1 MNPRLP
7 RFPLRRGHRGLSL
20 IELMVGLA
28 IGALLTIGLI
38 QVFAASR
45 ATSQMQEGL
54 SRVQENGRFATQYLQ
69 RQMRM
74 VGFMGCGA
82 DKGRTDQMSFV
93 NHLALFDGTVPGGSA
108 YRFQRPMEAFTNGSM
123 TLPAEF
129 TGISGM
135 VTNSD
140 VLVLRVFSEESVPVL
155 SVERS
160 AMQLDVTLTDGGA
173 DFLPP
178 DGASAFFALQNCRSA
193 DVFAGTLSGDVVG
206 VAGNASPNVY
216 LDPSVS
222 SCGNSACPW
231 DFRIS
236 NATLNSRPIVGGPPR
251 LNAEM
256 HRAEYLAVFVKD
268 DANGVPGLY
277 VRRFERDSTA
287 LADDAEQ
294 LVDGVEN
301 MQLRFGFDTSA
312 VPDGKID
319 DYRTAA
325 EVVAGVTGDQA
336 LDDAWRRVL
345 SVQVA
350 MLMRSPER
358 AAVAADDRTFNL
370 LGVTLTP
377 ATDGAMRQV
386 YETTIALRNRLFTN

>member
-1 MNPRLP
+1 
-7 RFPLRRGHRGLSL
+7 
-20 IELMVGLA
+20 
-28 IGALLTIGLI
+28 
-38 QVFAASR
+38 
-45 ATSQMQEGL
+45 
-54 SRVQENGRFATQYLQ
+54 
-69 RQMRM
+69 
-74 VGFMGCGA
+74 
-82 DKGRTDQMSFV
+82 
-93 NHLALFDGTVPGGSA
+93 
-108 YRFQRPMEAFTNGSM
+108 
-123 TLPAEF
+123 
-129 TGISGM
+129 
-135 VTNSD
+135 
-140 VLVLRVFSEESVPVL
+140 
-155 SVERS
+155 
-160 AMQLDVTLTDGGA
+160 
-173 DFLPP
+173 
-178 DGASAFFALQNCRSA
+178 
-193 DVFAGTLSGDVVG
+193 VFAGTLASGVVG

-256 HRAEYLAVFVKD
+256 HRAEYLAMFVKN

-287 LADDAEQ
+287 LADDPEQ

-301 MQLRFGFDTSA
+301 MQLRFGYDTSA
-312 VPDGKID
+312 SPDGTID
-319 DYRTAA
+319 EYRTAE
-325 EVVAGVTGDQA
+325 EVVAGATSDQA

-358 AAVAADDRTFNL
+358 AAVSGDARTYDL

-386 YETTIALRNRLFTN
+386 YETTIALRNRLFTI